1 MGIFDKFLKA
11 IGFEDENE
19 VAEKEKAKEKKE
31 KKQEIPTA
39 KFNLKDQKTEEE
51 TYFPASQGEVEQI
64 IKRFSKTNS
73 MVVDFSKF
81 ETNKKENAIS
91 FVSGA
96 AFALGGTV
104 KKVGEN
110 TYLMSR

>member
-19 VAEKEKAKEKKE
+19 IVEEEKPKTKKE

-39 KFNLKDQKTEEE
+39 KFNLKGQKTEEK
-51 TYFPASQGEVEQI
+51 TYFPQNQSEIELI
-64 IKRFSKTNS
+64 IKSFSKS
-73 MVVDFSKF
+73 DSIVVDFSKYTQ
-81 ETNKKENAIS
+81 EERENAIS
-91 FVSGA
+91 FISGA
-96 AFALGGTV
+96 TFALGGTV
-104 KKVGEN
+104 KKVGEH